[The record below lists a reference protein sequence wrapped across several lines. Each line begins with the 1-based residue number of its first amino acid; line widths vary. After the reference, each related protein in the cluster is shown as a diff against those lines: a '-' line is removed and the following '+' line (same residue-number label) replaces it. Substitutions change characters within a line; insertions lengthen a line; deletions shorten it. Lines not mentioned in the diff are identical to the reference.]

1 MIDSMDKNS
10 HFFAYLSRMKF
21 IQRWGLMR
29 NIRAENIQEHSL
41 QVAMIA
47 HGLALIRN
55 RLFAGELDP
64 ERVMTLAVF
73 HEVGEVITGDLASP
87 IKYFNPE
94 IKRAYGEIEE
104 VASQKLC
111 DMIPAGLRGDYRPL
125 LFREEADVE
134 NWKLV
139 KAADKICAYVKCLEE
154 LKAGNQEFSKA
165 KKAVEQD
172 IEGLGLPEVRYFM
185 ERFVPSFTLTLDE
198 LD

>member
-1 MIDSMDKNS
+1 MDSMKKNS

-29 NIRAENIQEHSL
+29 NVRAENIQEHSL
-41 QVAMIA
+41 QVATIA

-94 IKRAYGEIEE
+94 IKSAYGEIEE
-104 VASQKLC
+104 VACQKLC
-111 DMIPAGLRGDYRPL
+111 DMIPAELRGDYRPL
-125 LFREEADVE
+125 LFREKGDVE

-154 LKAGNQEFSKA
+154 LKVGNQEFSKA
-165 KKAVEQD
+165 KKAVEKD
-172 IEGLGLPEVRYFM
+172 IERLGLPEVRYFM